1 MRLLG
6 LLPVILFAWQAGA
19 QRTYFQ
25 FDTRSGDYQ
34 LGPDGSVQYTGAS
47 VMPASLGTVT
57 VSSGTTTVNG
67 QTIPRGM
74 QIWTVGVTGWYDIV
88 AGGARASTN
97 TAANANYLGG
107 RGVTV
112 KTRFYLTAGDK
123 MVVLVGAQPPCAGGA
138 GGGSFV
144 SRYSA
149 TAGFST
155 SSQHLLL
162 LAAGGGGGYSGYTD
176 YVGVDAT
183 VSTTGQKCKS
193 NPATAAAT
201 LGGGGGASSLAGG
214 SGATKGSSSNA
225 QGYGAGGGGFLG
237 DGGDAYTTGSALY
250 QTTGGK
256 SFLNGGAGGV
266 SIYKTRSSTACDAP
280 EAGFG
285 GGGGY
290 WNTGA
295 GGGGYSGGQGCTFGG
310 PGGGGGGSYD
320 VKGASN
326 AGTLYT
332 SWDTAM
338 FGPAPTGY
346 ASGYMSSNGIV
357 AVSWPDTHPVFALVG
372 ENNAGNLRKI
382 DLATKEVT
390 TITFGSGI
398 TNVGQVAVSADAS
411 FALVPDCWNNR
422 VQKVILSSSVTS
434 IIAGTATASRLDGTG
449 TNAGFRCPRAIAI
462 HPSNAYALIADR
474 DNNAIRKLD
483 LTSLAVTT
491 YAGIC
496 SGTAQCTAG
505 NTNGLTLLASS
516 FGSPQGIAIHP
527 DGLSAYV
534 ADNTYCL
541 IRKITLSPT
550 ELIQTVAGTG
560 TCAITGL
567 TGVGTSVGL
576 GSMPTCRISPG
587 GGTLLFPDRSAM
599 KMKLLDLNTFA
610 VSNAFF
616 TGPFDLLDGDWMGT
630 QTSMLVLDYAG
641 NKVMQ
646 QTYPGGVST
655 VFAGS
660 GVGSSGNGIGAS
672 ATFNTPIT
680 VTVWRCGIP
689 GYGIVTSDAVCE
701 RCPVG
706 KYSTRG
712 ELCLACPA
720 GTYASAIGASACTLC
735 PTNTHPNRW
744 FTACLANAG
753 YYIASS
759 GVQFPPSPFM
769 SDASFTTSGGEI
781 FTASSSSN
789 YPGQMA
795 YLAFSVLDTSAGFT
809 TELQWNSGTAS
820 YATTGVLGAYT
831 GTYSSIVDGGT
842 ILGEWLQLQTSL
854 RYQLGAFSIPGDAT
868 LFARM
873 PVSFVLAGS
882 NDGSTWTSLQTVSGL
897 SAWTSK
903 LLRTFSVP
911 HIQSWAYFRLIVT
924 NVSSTSDGYSIIDKL
939 RFYDAQLSTCT
950 GTCSAGTTK
959 FCSPDGATS
968 YCCTPSQY
976 FIPGVSTACTNCPAN
991 SMADLVYQERCVANA
1006 GFLAPSLYM
1015 FDGSTPTYQNLGSK
1029 TSHVVTPVG
1038 WRPTF
1043 ASPGT
1048 RTGAYFDSS
1057 VNGNYYTV
1065 SNDYNTITLAF
1076 WMYLSGPYHNEP
1088 IFQFEPLCMQGT
1100 GAGTR
1105 GFNFDIVT
1113 YPAESNT
1120 GAAFLFVCYASGC
1133 ASATVVAQTFP
1144 VTTWLH
1150 VVLVIPN
1157 SPSVRQQRVYV
1168 NGVLKATRTDTAT
1181 QDFLSN
1187 YQRLLL
1193 AVNLLY
1199 YRYYKGYLQQ
1209 LTMYNYA
1216 MTDAEVTTLYNSG
1229 TPLVY
1234 VPCPG
1239 TCATGLVKH
1248 CLPTGVAV
1256 CCPPGTFFRAE
1267 LDSACQGCPAGTY
1280 SLTSGS
1286 SCTLCPAGTFRQST
1300 SQIAGIPTFTTNG
1313 VHSSCS
1319 LNSAYL
1325 DSTQGWC
1332 AATAGTNLYYLVA
1345 DAGAARLIDSV
1356 TTQGRSDYAQ
1366 WVTSY
1371 DLSYSLDSATWTVF
1385 ATNLAG
1391 NTDQNTKITY
1401 SMNVVARYLKFL
1413 PQGYNSHPSMR
1424 VGFSAGTST
1433 ISTILPSSC
1442 LTCPANSAS
1451 NAGRTGCV
1459 ANAGYYNLDASL
1471 LAYFPFRPENIYAD
1485 ASGGGYTLT
1494 DTNGALYK
1502 PQSEFMT
1509 GPFAGAG
1516 VALLDNNNIL
1526 DSTRTGRSFQV
1537 SVGAGLDVR
1546 SLVGTGAAAG
1556 VGFTIC
1562 FWYRARDGSST
1573 PGVVNTLMP
1582 QTLMA
1587 LARFNTVQASSPF
1600 EYNDRVSYYRDSTF
1614 SSSMFWEVY
1623 PSTGHPTYFSSGNYA
1638 RYTRNW
1644 IHQCVAFAGRA
1655 RLSYYDCDSPT
1666 CSASGGIFFND
1677 WPQLVLPYVYLGQSG
1692 TDKSFYGW
1700 MADVRLY
1707 KKALTP
1713 AEVFAVRSY
1722 SGATAFSVNGDPAL
1736 LAYYPFSSSASLYQD
1751 ASGNGYTLQD
1761 ANTGGGYSPSYG
1773 GGTGTT
1779 SPSPGLGSAYFANSA
1794 GTAVTTATGSL
1805 IRGFRVSVGTGW
1817 SLSSTIGTAASP
1829 GPGFTWCYWLRGV
1842 DSAAVQYPFVFTIG
1856 NVFTSVNVAGFY
1868 GFYDGKN
1875 SGNAQGGS
1883 GTNYFY
1889 NGNPLGAGGVGMDG
1903 VYTTGWVHMC
1913 FTWQGK
1919 TFKAYRN
1926 CGSSACTPTAST
1938 TLSQEAYTGLYTQVL
1953 IGQGTYGTGWYGWL
1967 SEFRFY
1973 KKALTPAEVFAIK
1986 SYDGTS
1992 QTAVNS
1998 VNSGLLA
2005 YYPFHPNAFLVDA
2018 SGVTGSLVP
2027 TGSPASIP
2035 GSMTDL
2041 QNVAYFAQ
2049 TSGVAKASSAPQY
2062 FTIPSITFGSYF
2074 SVCAWYNPDNAYS
2087 GGYAGVIM
2095 LTSGVNTGDIQIR
2108 RDLTWNNLV
2117 VQLQNSATV
2126 IAAVTFAGLYQV
2138 NVWQHVCLT
2147 VTGTTGKLYY
2157 NGALQATTITL
2168 SAQKLVTTFTS
2179 SYLGGMNPYSN
2190 DLYRG
2195 QLDEVRI
2202 YGRAI
2207 TQAEVTSIYNFRGD
2221 TATPGIILPC
2231 VPCSAGSSG
2240 SCSPDGTAQCTACAA
2255 GSYSGT
2261 SGASACTACLPGTF
2275 YATTGAS
2282 ACTACAT
2289 GTYSVTSGASLSS
2302 TCTACAAGTYSVTS
2316 GASLSSTCTACAAG
2330 TYSVTSGASLSSTC
2344 TACSIGLYT
2353 GKTGVSACTA
2363 CPANTWSASAASNC
2377 TANLGYY
2384 NLDDNLKAYYPFNPD
2399 AFLADVTGIT
2409 GSLTA
2414 SAFSPTSQASGP
2426 WVSSYSA
2433 SLTASSTQYFSL
2445 PSFKLPNTMSICS
2458 WFFLSSPIPG
2468 NYNRVWDFSTGTG
2481 LDDGTDNILL
2491 TRPDNINMY
2500 FQVRRGATIVGGSM
2514 WTGAALT
2521 NTWRHACLTV
2531 SGTDGKAWIDN
2542 VGLAFP
2548 VSGGRNFDILL
2559 TSNFIGKS
2567 NWFTDALWY
2576 GAFDDFRIY
2585 TKALTSTE
2593 ISALYA
2599 FQGDT
2604 YSPMIILACPT
2615 PCSAGTYGGCNAQ
2628 SVATCTGCLAGTFS
2642 TGTGMLT
2649 SAACGL
2655 CGAGTYAGN
2664 SASVCTSCS
2673 AGSFSS
2679 KTGASVC
2686 AACPSNSWS
2695 TSAASKCTA
2704 NLGFYNLD
2712 DNLKAYY
2719 PFNPDGFLTDVT
2731 GITGSLTASVSSPT
2745 SQAYGPFGASSYSAF
2760 LTAGAINGA
2769 ENYQYF
2775 MLPSLTLPN
2784 DLTIC
2789 SWFWIS
2795 SNINRAWNRLWDF
2808 GESYGNFNLAAGII
2822 DNSQTLYV
2830 TVVRDGIHVGV
2841 HELVNAA
2848 QPATWKHVCM
2858 ALSGTSQLV
2867 WLDGTST
2874 AYTMSVARD
2883 TAVQLRTNYLGGNY
2897 WYGAIDDFRIYTK
2910 ALTNTEMSAL
2920 YAFRGDTY
2928 SPMIILACP
2937 NPCAAGTYGG
2947 CNAQSVATCTA
2958 CSAGTFST
2966 GTGML
2971 TSAAC
2976 GQCGAGTY
2984 AGTSAPACTPCSA
2997 GTYST
3002 GTGFQIS
3009 ASCIACGAGT
3019 YSTALGAIAAI
3030 TCQTCLIGTYMG
3042 STGAS
3047 VCSSCPSDSWSTSA
3061 ASKCT
3066 ANLGYYNLDDNLKAY
3081 YPFNPNGFLTDVTGI
3096 TGSLTPSGSSP
3107 ISQTSGPFGDTS
3119 YSAWLNGDGQFFS
3132 IPSLTLPDSMS
3143 ICSWFYVSASSG
3155 KLFQRIWEF
3164 GIGSANEIVYA
3175 MLYFDSLSFGV
3186 FKGTD
3191 GYGYEL
3197 AGGAQ
3202 GNSYWRHTC
3211 LTVSGTNAVAS
3222 LNGASYSFTVT
3233 GGRNYNTVLTGN
3245 FIGKSNW
3252 GWDYWGGAVD
3262 DFRVYTKALTASEIA
3277 ALYAFRGDTYS
3288 PMIMLACPNPCA
3300 PGTYGGCT
3308 SSGTQACTV
3317 CSAGTFNT
3325 GTGMLTIA
3333 ACGQCSAGKYAGTS
3347 ASACTPCSA
3356 GTYLTGTGFQTSAGC
3371 TAYGAGGYSTALGAV
3386 SVMTIEN
3393 CFAGTYSTGVGL
3405 QASAS
3410 CTRCGAGTYSTA
3422 LGAVSALTCQNC
3434 FAGTYFTGTG
3444 LQVSAACTAC
3454 SAGTYSGTVG
3464 ASLAGT
3470 CSACSAGKYSGTV
3483 GASLAGTCSACS
3495 AGKYSGTVGA
3505 SLSSVC
3511 TACSAGTYSG
3521 TTGASLV
3528 GTCSA
3533 CSAGTYSLS
3542 AGASSL
3548 EACVVCGAGTYSLTT
3563 GASLASACTACS
3575 TGTYSGATGASL
3587 AFTCSSCTAGSFS
3600 SKTGASVCS
3609 LCPSY
3614 SWSASA
3620 ASKCT
3625 ANLGF
3630 YNLDDNLKA
3639 YYPFNPDGFLTDVT
3653 GITGSL
3659 TASASS
3665 PTSQA
3670 PGPFGDSSYSA
3681 FLTGSASTVAAD
3693 NQYFTLPAFTLPN
3706 DVTICSWIWISS
3718 SITRGWNRVWD
3729 FAVGAGNSNILVGIY
3744 STTNSLGFEVYGVG
3758 PSLGFQTIANGAQT
3772 VNTWRHVCMTLSGTS
3787 QAACLDS
3794 TCTAL
3799 TMSNSRDV
3807 AVQLT
3812 SNYIGRSN
3820 WVDWYWYGAFD
3831 DFRIYTKALTTPEMS
3846 ALYAFRGDTYSPMI
3860 ILACPNPCAA
3870 GTYGG
3875 CNAQSVATCTACS
3888 AGKFSTGTGM
3898 LTIAA
3903 CGQCTAG
3910 TYAGTSASACTPCSA
3925 GTYLTGVGFQTSAGC
3940 TACGAGTYSG
3950 TSGAS
3955 LVGTCLACGAGTYA
3969 LSGRAACT
3977 PCNSG
3982 LGVCA
3987 AGTFARCATTGLLF
4001 SCCGAKQY
4009 YRENIDSACQTCI
4022 TAGTGGDG
4030 SGSACSLCTY
4040 GLVSSVTGS
4049 PTVYTDKPG
4058 TNVYQFKL
4066 PGSIAFSRD
4075 MRADILLVGGGGAGG
4090 SAIGG
4095 GGGAGTLIF
4104 ASDTLFPGGASH
4116 AVTVGA
4122 GGTKGSN
4129 NVRGGSGSAS
4139 SIGSLFSA
4147 AGGGGGGAWD
4157 AARPSNGGSGGA
4169 GGAYPNSGSPGGT
4182 VASTSIVFGVS
4193 SVSVSANA
4201 FAYAGGSG
4209 STSNPGLGM
4218 YNYRLHGGGG
4228 GGAGA
4233 LGGNDVTG
4241 STACA
4246 SNDLPSCGSCG
4257 SGGNGMRGVSVSGK
4271 DFDFPTVFG
4280 NGYTSVASSS
4290 FIAGGGGGGACCSPS
4305 GYAFTT
4311 NTCPGGAG
4319 GGGAGYRGSARA
4331 SSDDGLINT
4340 GSGGGGGADNSPGG
4354 NGGVG
4359 LVLISVAYANCVC
4372 GTGTFTSSAGCAG
4385 CPAGT
4390 YATGDGLMTSSD
4402 CASCAAGS
4410 FSTGVGLSSCTA
4422 CSAGTYFTGT
4432 RALTCTA
4439 CLAGTYLVVT
4449 GASNSGACTACGAGT
4464 YSGVSGASLSSVCT
4478 ACGAGT
4484 YATALGASSS
4494 LICQTCF
4501 AGTYFT
4507 GTGLQA
4513 GASCTRCGAG
4523 TYSTALGAV
4532 LSATCQTCFAGT
4544 YFTGTGLQAS
4554 ASCTRCGAGTYS
4566 TALGAVLSATC
4577 QTCFAGTYFTGTGLQ
4592 AGASCTACGAG
4603 TYSTA
4608 LGAVLSATCQTCFAG
4623 TYFTGTGLQAGA
4635 SCTACGAGMYSTA
4648 LGAVLSATCQT
4659 CFAGTYFTGTGLQAG
4674 ASCTACGAGMYSTA
4688 LGAISSQACQN
4699 CVAGTYQTGAGM
4711 QASANCLGCGAGRFS
4726 TALAAATSLT
4736 CQSCSAGTY
4745 ETGTGMPAGAS
4756 CDLCGAGTFSTVSG
4770 AVSVGTC
4777 TACIAGTYSSTVGA
4791 TQVGA
4796 CTVCPTGTY
4805 SGTAGQDSLQDCTP
4819 CPTGTYSA
4827 ATGAI
4832 VSSTCSACRVGT
4844 YGPTAGTS
4852 TCTACPMGKFSN
4864 TAGNSFLDDCLSCQ
4878 AGSYMKDPGASGCTS
4893 CSAGT
4898 FSTALGAN
4906 SLTIC
4911 ASCSPG
4917 SYSDM
4922 ARSSACT
4929 ACPASSNVLS
4939 SGASQRGAC
4948 TCNAGFAADLSITA
4962 SLCQPCPA
4970 NSYCQGLSQ
4979 LTCPLHTHSQAL
4991 SSLQAHCRCDAGYRC
5006 TYRRD
5011 AKLTITF
5018 DAMTELGFASQAS
5031 TIRGKLA
5038 VAADVP
5044 VASVTVLSYKSVY
5057 YTPVV
5062 PPPPPSASM

>member
-2202 YGRAI
+2202 YSRAI
-2207 TQAEVTSIYNFRGD
+2207 SQAEVTSIFNFRGD
-2221 TATPGIILPC
+2221 TYTPAIILPC
-2231 VPCSAGSSG
+2231 QAGTYSDSTVTACTACSAGTYASTTGTSVCIACSAGSYMTSTG
-2240 SCSPDGTAQCTACAA
+2240 FTVCT
-2255 GSYSGT
+2255 S
-2261 SGASACTACLPGTF
+2261 
-2275 YATTGAS
+2275 
-2282 ACTACAT
+2282 
-2289 GTYSVTSGASLSS
+2289 
-2302 TCTACAAGTYSVTS
+2302 
-2316 GASLSSTCTACAAG
+2316 
-2330 TYSVTSGASLSSTC
+2330 
-2344 TACSIGLYT
+2344 
-2353 GKTGVSACTA
+2353 
-2363 CPANTWSASAASNC
+2363 CPANSWSTGGTGKC
-2377 TANLGYY
+2377 TANQGFY
-2384 NLDDNLKAYYPFNPD
+2384 NLDDTANLKAYYTFNPGALLQD
-2399 AFLADVTGIT
+2399 GTGTT

-2414 SAFSPTSQASGP
+2414 SA
-2426 WVSSYSA
+2426 
-2433 SLTASSTQYFSL
+2433 
-2445 PSFKLPNTMSICS
+2445 
-2458 WFFLSSPIPG
+2458 
-2468 NYNRVWDFSTGTG
+2468 
-2481 LDDGTDNILL
+2481 
-2491 TRPDNINMY
+2491 
-2500 FQVRRGATIVGGSM
+2500 
-2514 WTGAALT
+2514 
-2521 NTWRHACLTV
+2521 
-2531 SGTDGKAWIDN
+2531 
-2542 VGLAFP
+2542 
-2548 VSGGRNFDILL
+2548 
-2559 TSNFIGKS
+2559 
-2567 NWFTDALWY
+2567 
-2576 GAFDDFRIY
+2576 
-2585 TKALTSTE
+2585 
-2593 ISALYA
+2593 
-2599 FQGDT
+2599 
-2604 YSPMIILACPT
+2604 
-2615 PCSAGTYGGCNAQ
+2615 
-2628 SVATCTGCLAGTFS
+2628 
-2642 TGTGMLT
+2642 
-2649 SAACGL
+2649 
-2655 CGAGTYAGN
+2655 
-2664 SASVCTSCS
+2664 
-2673 AGSFSS
+2673 
-2679 KTGASVC
+2679 
-2686 AACPSNSWS
+2686 
-2695 TSAASKCTA
+2695 
-2704 NLGFYNLD
+2704 
-2712 DNLKAYY
+2712 
-2719 PFNPDGFLTDVT
+2719 
-2731 GITGSLTASVSSPT
+2731 SSPT
-2745 SQAYGPFGASSYSAF
+2745 AQA
-2760 LTAGAINGA
+2760 
-2769 ENYQYF
+2769 
-2775 MLPSLTLPN
+2775 
-2784 DLTIC
+2784 
-2789 SWFWIS
+2789 
-2795 SNINRAWNRLWDF
+2795 
-2808 GESYGNFNLAAGII
+2808 
-2822 DNSQTLYV
+2822 
-2830 TVVRDGIHVGV
+2830 
-2841 HELVNAA
+2841 
-2848 QPATWKHVCM
+2848 
-2858 ALSGTSQLV
+2858 
-2867 WLDGTST
+2867 
-2874 AYTMSVARD
+2874 
-2883 TAVQLRTNYLGGNY
+2883 
-2897 WYGAIDDFRIYTK
+2897 
-2910 ALTNTEMSAL
+2910 
-2920 YAFRGDTY
+2920 
-2928 SPMIILACP
+2928 
-2937 NPCAAGTYGG
+2937 
-2947 CNAQSVATCTA
+2947 
-2958 CSAGTFST
+2958 
-2966 GTGML
+2966 
-2971 TSAAC
+2971 
-2976 GQCGAGTY
+2976 
-2984 AGTSAPACTPCSA
+2984 
-2997 GTYST
+2997 
-3002 GTGFQIS
+3002 
-3009 ASCIACGAGT
+3009 
-3019 YSTALGAIAAI
+3019 
-3030 TCQTCLIGTYMG
+3030 
-3042 STGAS
+3042 
-3047 VCSSCPSDSWSTSA
+3047 
-3061 ASKCT
+3061 
-3066 ANLGYYNLDDNLKAY
+3066 
-3081 YPFNPNGFLTDVTGI
+3081 
-3096 TGSLTPSGSSP
+3096 
-3107 ISQTSGPFGDTS
+3107 SGPFGDNS
-3119 YSAWLNGDGQFFS
+3119 NSAFLTGSSNQFF
-3132 IPSLTLPDSMS
+3132 TLPSMTLPNAMS
-3143 ICSWFYVSASSG
+3143 VCSWIWISPSITRSWNRIWDFANGAASSNILG
-3155 KLFQRIWEF
+3155 TIYHT
-3164 GIGSANEIVYA
+3164 SNN
-3175 MLYFDSLSFGV
+3175 LYFEV
-3186 FKGTD
+3186 
-3191 GYGYEL
+3191 YGAEVTL
-3197 AGGAQ
+3197 GAATVTN
-3202 GNSYWRHTC
+3202 GAETTSVWRHVCMT
-3211 LTVSGTNAVAS
+3211 LSGASVVAFFNGSPTSSTLSNPRAASVTVSS
-3222 LNGASYSFTVT
+3222 
-3233 GGRNYNTVLTGN
+3233 NY
-3245 FIGKSNW
+3245 IGESNW
-3252 GWDYWGGAVD
+3252 AADNPWFGAID
-3262 DFRVYTKALTASEIA
+3262 EFRIYHKALTSAEVT
-3277 ALYAFRGDTYS
+3277 ALYNFRGDTYS
-3288 PMIMLACPNPCA
+3288 PMIMLACPNPCSA
-3300 PGTYGGCT
+3300 GTYGGCT
-3308 SSGTQACTV
+3308 SSGAQSCTG
-3317 CSAGTFNT
+3317 CPAGSFST
-3325 GTGMLTIA
+3325 GTGVLTSSACVSCLAGKFFA
-3333 ACGQCSAGKYAGTS
+3333 ASAG
-3347 ASACTPCSA
+3347 
-3356 GTYLTGTGFQTSAGC
+3356 
-3371 TAYGAGGYSTALGAV
+3371 
-3386 SVMTIEN
+3386 
-3393 CFAGTYSTGVGL
+3393 
-3405 QASAS
+3405 
-3410 CTRCGAGTYSTA
+3410 
-3422 LGAVSALTCQNC
+3422 
-3434 FAGTYFTGTG
+3434 
-3444 LQVSAACTAC
+3444 
-3454 SAGTYSGTVG
+3454 
-3464 ASLAGT
+3464 GT
-3470 CSACSAGKYSGTV
+3470 CTDCP
-3483 GASLAGTCSACS
+3483 
-3495 AGKYSGTVGA
+3495 
-3505 SLSSVC
+3505 
-3511 TACSAGTYSG
+3511 AGTYSG
-3521 TTGASLV
+3521 TTGASLSSV
-3528 GTCSA
+3528 CTLCLAGTFSTAAGATTVQTCSGCLA
-3533 CSAGTYSLS
+3533 GTYSVTTGLSSSGACTGCPAPTYSGAVGASSSSVCTMCSAGTYSGNT
-3542 AGASSL
+3542 GASSSL
-3548 EACVVCGAGTYSLTT
+3548 TCTACPAGTYRSAPSTSSFGCPYCAYGEYSAVAGATACQICYEGTFQDQLYQTQCVYCQPGKATYLWAQQQCDFCVFGKYASGAGTIYCSDCLAGTYAST
-3563 GASLASACTACS
+3563 SGHSSCLSCALGAYNDWTRQSACTACPAGS
-3575 TGTYSGATGASL
+3575 FAGSTGAS
-3587 AFTCSSCTAGSFS
+3587 
-3600 SKTGASVCS
+3600 
-3609 LCPSY
+3609 
-3614 SWSASA
+3614 
-3620 ASKCT
+3620 
-3625 ANLGF
+3625 
-3630 YNLDDNLKA
+3630 
-3639 YYPFNPDGFLTDVT
+3639 
-3653 GITGSL
+3653 I
-3659 TASASS
+3659 
-3665 PTSQA
+3665 
-3670 PGPFGDSSYSA
+3670 
-3681 FLTGSASTVAAD
+3681 
-3693 NQYFTLPAFTLPN
+3693 
-3706 DVTICSWIWISS
+3706 
-3718 SITRGWNRVWD
+3718 
-3729 FAVGAGNSNILVGIY
+3729 
-3744 STTNSLGFEVYGVG
+3744 
-3758 PSLGFQTIANGAQT
+3758 
-3772 VNTWRHVCMTLSGTS
+3772 
-3787 QAACLDS
+3787 
-3794 TCTAL
+3794 
-3799 TMSNSRDV
+3799 
-3807 AVQLT
+3807 
-3812 SNYIGRSN
+3812 
-3820 WVDWYWYGAFD
+3820 
-3831 DFRIYTKALTTPEMS
+3831 
-3846 ALYAFRGDTYSPMI
+3846 
-3860 ILACPNPCAA
+3860 
-3870 GTYGG
+3870 
-3875 CNAQSVATCTACS
+3875 
-3888 AGKFSTGTGM
+3888 
-3898 LTIAA
+3898 
-3903 CGQCTAG
+3903 
-3910 TYAGTSASACTPCSA
+3910 
-3925 GTYLTGVGFQTSAGC
+3925 
-3940 TACGAGTYSG
+3940 
-3950 TSGAS
+3950 
-3955 LVGTCLACGAGTYA
+3955 
-3969 LSGRAACT
+3969 
-3977 PCNSG
+3977 
-3982 LGVCA
+3982 
-3987 AGTFARCATTGLLF
+3987 
-4001 SCCGAKQY
+4001 
-4009 YRENIDSACQTCI
+4009 
-4022 TAGTGGDG
+4022 
-4030 SGSACSLCTY
+4030 
-4040 GLVSSVTGS
+4040 
-4049 PTVYTDKPG
+4049 
-4058 TNVYQFKL
+4058 
-4066 PGSIAFSRD
+4066 
-4075 MRADILLVGGGGAGG
+4075 
-4090 SAIGG
+4090 
-4095 GGGAGTLIF
+4095 
-4104 ASDTLFPGGASH
+4104 
-4116 AVTVGA
+4116 
-4122 GGTKGSN
+4122 
-4129 NVRGGSGSAS
+4129 
-4139 SIGSLFSA
+4139 
-4147 AGGGGGGAWD
+4147 
-4157 AARPSNGGSGGA
+4157 
-4169 GGAYPNSGSPGGT
+4169 
-4182 VASTSIVFGVS
+4182 
-4193 SVSVSANA
+4193 
-4201 FAYAGGSG
+4201 
-4209 STSNPGLGM
+4209 
-4218 YNYRLHGGGG
+4218 
-4228 GGAGA
+4228 
-4233 LGGNDVTG
+4233 
-4241 STACA
+4241 
-4246 SNDLPSCGSCG
+4246 
-4257 SGGNGMRGVSVSGK
+4257 
-4271 DFDFPTVFG
+4271 
-4280 NGYTSVASSS
+4280 
-4290 FIAGGGGGGACCSPS
+4290 
-4305 GYAFTT
+4305 
-4311 NTCPGGAG
+4311 
-4319 GGGAGYRGSARA
+4319 
-4331 SSDDGLINT
+4331 
-4340 GSGGGGGADNSPGG
+4340 
-4354 NGGVG
+4354 
-4359 LVLISVAYANCVC
+4359 
-4372 GTGTFTSSAGCAG
+4372 
-4385 CPAGT
+4385 
-4390 YATGDGLMTSSD
+4390 
-4402 CASCAAGS
+4402 
-4410 FSTGVGLSSCTA
+4410 CTA
-4422 CSAGTYFTGT
+4422 CSAGTYGTGT
-4432 RALTCTA
+4432 ESNICAS
-4439 CLAGTYLVVT
+4439 CLAGTYRTGTGFTASAGCVACGTGTFSTTVGAQSSLACVGCVAGKYQPNTGVT
-4449 GASNSGACTACGAGT
+4449 TSGACTACGTGSYTASAGMSACTLCPGGSYNGGTGGSLASVCAACSAGAYASFQGASACSPCIAGTFLASTGGTSSGDCAQCFAGT
-4464 YSGVSGASLSSVCT
+4464 YSGTTGAQSSGVCQTCLAGFYSTALGATVTGTCNPCSSCVPGKLRVSACSTASNVVCSDCAPIYSETRRYPSKLYTSVSQPASVTFLGQSVFREDMTLDQEGITYGSGVYEVYQSTQYSTSLYGGSQLFNRFGDEIGGIWALSQYPASGLYSQSKYILANYTGDWVVIKLPRPIVLTQFGFDTSPSFGTGSPGSWKLYGSKDGIVFEEIPAGSQTTRIQAYWPDSGMLTRYLNPLPSTHYLYYGWTVKSLVGSDSALNFGELEMYGNELIGLTYSSTSDASVCTLCTEGCPAGQYLVSACTLTANTVCQACSAGTYLQGTTCIACPVGTFSGNSGAVLSSACQACSAGTYSAGTGASACTNCWPASFNSVSQSTTCQAFGCNTAGSYSSALGLTAATCETCGAGNFRSISVGYPWFPMFLSSVNWQKDNADCPSCTDCRYMGVVNGVPAYRCDTGTVIWYWGGIWMAGEEWLLGGNGWNRGRMYGFVGAFMGRFSGGQWCSTCQSLTCAAGSFLGTVCASNQDNACALCDSGKYTSVTAAGTCTVCEAGTYSTVSGASL
-4478 ACGAGT
+4478 
-4484 YATALGASSS
+4484 ASSCIQCS
-4494 LICQTCF
+4494 
-4501 AGTYFT
+4501 
-4507 GTGLQA
+4507 
-4513 GASCTRCGAG
+4513 AG
-4523 TYSTALGAV
+4523 TYSTALGASSSSLCIACGAGTYSVTAGAVLADTCALCVAGTYSPAVGASLASTCQPCLAGLYSTSLGATIAGTCLQCQAGRYFTGTGLQASGACTACLAGKYSTALAATIASTCQSCQAGTFLTGTGMQSGLACTACSAGYYATGTGFTLASNCVACAAGTFSTSTGANLASACLSCAAGKYSSTAGASSSLECTACSAGFYQTGTGFSSSGACIVCSTGTYSSGTGISTVCPPCTEGSFCSSPTVQAFCVDGTFCPSGSTQQTPCSAGTFRACTPSVVHFRCSSGCVTDLGAYNMAPWSNQNFPDTGARWVWNLAGAASSAPTSPDFSLSKRVFVSPCHPCLASGSVQVRFNVMADNYFWLYVNDVLV
-4532 LSATCQTCFAGT
+4532 LSITSGIWTGQGSQFTTPLVAGFNTVRFVARNAGGPAGIAFALYCTRQDTSNTILIGRSDNTWCLGESCAQPESPGVFEPTGGYTVSSSVAIGGSCGACSAGTFSTGAVSVCSTCVPGTYLTIDGGQTCSACLAGTFSTASAASQISTCQSCLAGTYQTGTGMQSNLACTVCSAGNYATGTGFTLASNCLACAAGTYGLTAGLTLCASCLPGTYSVSLGASMASTCVSCSVGTYSVTTGAQVASTCQACSAGSYSTAIGATIASACQSCSAGT

-4554 ASCTRCGAGTYS
+4554 ASCTTCLAGLYS
-4566 TALGAVLSATC
+4566 TSSGATIASTC
-4577 QTCFAGTYFTGTGLQ
+4577 QL
-4592 AGASCTACGAG
+4592 
-4603 TYSTA
+4603 
-4608 LGAVLSATCQTCFAG
+4608 
-4623 TYFTGTGLQAGA
+4623 
-4635 SCTACGAGMYSTA
+4635 
-4648 LGAVLSATCQT
+4648 
-4659 CFAGTYFTGTGLQAG
+4659 
-4674 ASCTACGAGMYSTA
+4674 
-4688 LGAISSQACQN
+4688 
-4699 CVAGTYQTGAGM
+4699 
-4711 QASANCLGCGAGRFS
+4711 
-4726 TALAAATSLT
+4726 
-4736 CQSCSAGTY
+4736 
-4745 ETGTGMPAGAS
+4745 
-4756 CDLCGAGTFSTVSG
+4756 
-4770 AVSVGTC
+4770 
-4777 TACIAGTYSSTVGA
+4777 
-4791 TQVGA
+4791 
-4796 CTVCPTGTY
+4796 
-4805 SGTAGQDSLQDCTP
+4805 
-4819 CPTGTYSA
+4819 
-4827 ATGAI
+4827 
-4832 VSSTCSACRVGT
+4832 
-4844 YGPTAGTS
+4844 
-4852 TCTACPMGKFSN
+4852 
-4864 TAGNSFLDDCLSCQ
+4864 
-4878 AGSYMKDPGASGCTS
+4878 

-4898 FSTALGAN
+4898 FSTSTGLQD
-4906 SLTIC
+4906 S
-4911 ASCSPG
+4911 AS
-4917 SYSDM
+4917 
-4922 ARSSACT
+4922 CT
-4929 ACPASSNVLS
+4929 ACSTGVYSTS
-4939 SGASQRGAC
+4939 SGAITSSTCQSCLAGTFQSGTGLPTIGACTSCSAGLFSLTGASSCTNCPPGTFASTPGSTGCAGCNPGFYSTAFGLTTVNACIACDAGTFSQTTGASSSTTCTPCFTGKYGGTGVTICTDCASGTFASSTGFSACAACSAGTYLTGLGASFSNQCINCLSGTFSTASGAPSSSTCVACQSGTYTTLQGGTICTDCPSSSTTNTTGKSQRGDC
-4948 TCNAGFAADLSITA
+4948 LCNAGFVGDLSILSQSCST
-4962 SLCQPCPA
+4962 CPG
-4970 NSYCQGLSQ
+4970 NSYCVGLSQ
-4979 LTCPLHTHSQAL
+4979 TACPSNTRSLAQ
-4991 SSLQAHCRCDAGYRC
+4991 SSLPVHCRCVAGFRC
-5006 TYRRD
+5006 SYRRN
-5011 AKLTITF
+5011 AGLNIRF
-5018 DAMTELGFASQAS
+5018 NLGYASFLGQS
-5031 TIRGKLA
+5031 ESVKSKLA
-5038 VAADVP
+5038 AAGDVP
-5044 VASVTVLSYKSVY
+5044 VSSVALVSSASVV
-5057 YTPVV
+5057 
-5062 PPPPPSASM
+5062 